1 MVGVFPNAHWAFGTL
16 YGVDLVY
23 AVLLEEPIIQAFR
36 LRGYLTERFSLLYI
50 VFRVNPLRNFDYLI
64 VSLVRKIITMKAYLL
79 LFLAPYFL
87 ATVCSEDDPPVVNTE
102 MIIQNESSVN
112 LIFVT
117 VESNEIDVAIGA
129 QQYIIGGQEWFLHL

>member
-1 MVGVFPNAHWAFGTL
+1 
-16 YGVDLVY
+16 
-23 AVLLEEPIIQAFR
+23 
-36 LRGYLTERFSLLYI
+36 
-50 VFRVNPLRNFDYLI
+50 
-64 VSLVRKIITMKAYLL
+64 MKAYLL

-87 ATVCSEDDPPVVNTE
+87 ATVCSEDDPPLVNTE

-129 QQYIIGGQEWFLHL
+129 QQYIIGGQDASEAVVPSSLETFESIVLFIRDSTGSLVEVYRQAPIDDSQWTFNDLGEFEKQYILVLRDDDLNL